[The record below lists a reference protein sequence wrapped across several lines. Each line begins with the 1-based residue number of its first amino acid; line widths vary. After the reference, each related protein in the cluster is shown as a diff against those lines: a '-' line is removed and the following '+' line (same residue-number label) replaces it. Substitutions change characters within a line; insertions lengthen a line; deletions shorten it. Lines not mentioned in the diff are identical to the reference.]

1 MSLPSTASRNG
12 RFHLRIRIPEDLRP
26 YFGKVEIHRSLGAG
40 RQHARSMA
48 RSLRQKVEDC
58 FGDLRRQRAAGASD
72 DVLAFEARRF
82 YEAGLPATR
91 LRSIRRSG
99 TAASNGPQTLAE
111 AIAAFVVDRQ
121 GRWAGKT
128 KQMQESSLALFLRI
142 VGNKSLS
149 GLTRQ
154 DCRDA
159 RNTIARLPPN
169 LTKRFDAPID
179 EVLAAGHPPRGP
191 KTTNSNIAA
200 VHSMLEWCRREGLL
214 SDNPARGLLLPV
226 GRRPDL
232 ERDAFTPAELQK
244 LFAHLDPSMGAR
256 YWLPLVALYSGMRLE
271 EIAQLRPAD
280 IREVQ
285 GIWVMDVNAAGGK
298 RLKTASSARLVPL
311 HPRLLG
317 ILELRE
323 GTEMWPGLTRGA
335 DGYWSSP
342 FSKWFGRFK
351 RRAGIASRRLTFHSL
366 RHTFIN
372 ELKQRGTDELTIRE
386 LVGHAN
392 PSITTGRYGKRLE
405 PHRLAAAINP
415 LDFGVATTNNP

>member
-26 YFGKVEIHRSLGAG
+26 YFGKVEIHRSLRVSDR
-40 RQHARSMA
+40 RQAAAMA
-48 RSLRQKVEDC
+48 RTLRGKVEAAFASLRSGRIAGLPEAT
-58 FGDLRRQRAAGASD
+58 LAADA
-72 DVLAFEARRF
+72 AQF
-82 YEAGLPATR
+82 YAEGLPATR
-91 LRSIRRSG
+91 RRHGG
-99 TAASNGPQTLAE
+99 TKTNAPRTLGE
-111 AIAAFVVDRQ
+111 VMAAFQAERAVT
-121 GRWAGKT
+121 WEPKT
-128 KQMQESSLALFLRI
+128 RLLHAAALALFRDI
-142 VGNKSLS
+142 VGEKPL
-149 GLTRQ
+149 GAITRS
-154 DCRDA
+154 DCRNA
-159 RNTIARLPPN
+159 RDTIARLPPN
-169 LTKRFDAPID
+169 MTKRFPGEGIEA
-179 EVLAAGHPPRGP
+179 VLARRQPQMSP
-191 KTTNSNIAA
+191 KNANRILSAITAMFSWA
-200 VHSMLEWCRREGLL
+200 SREGLL

-415 LDFGVATTNNP
+415 LDFGVGDKLAQNS

>member
-1 MSLPSTASRNG
+1 MSVPSTASRNG
-12 RFHLRIRIPEDLRP
+12 RFHLRIRVPEDLRP
-26 YFGKVEIHRSLGAG
+26 YFGKMEIHRSLGAG

-58 FGDLRRQRAAGASD
+58 FGDLRRQRAAGVPD

-82 YEAGLPATR
+82 YEAGLPAIR
-91 LRSIRRSG
+91 VKSIRRG
-99 TAASNGPQTLAE
+99 ITPASNAPQTLAE
-111 AIAAFVVDRQ
+111 AISAFVSDRQ
-121 GRWAGKT
+121 GRWAPKT
-128 KQMQESSLALFLRI
+128 KQMQESSLTLFLRI
-142 VGNKSLS
+142 VGNKPLAA
-149 GLTRQ
+149 LTRQ

-169 LTKRFDAPID
+169 LTKRFDAPIE
-179 EVLAAGHPPRGP
+179 EVLAAGHLPRGP
-191 KTTNSNIAA
+191 KTTNSNIVA
-200 VHSMLEWCRREGLL
+200 VNSMLEWCRREGLVP
-214 SDNPARGLLLPV
+214 DNPARGLLLPV

-232 ERDAFTPAELQK
+232 ERDAFTTAELQM
-244 LFAHLDPSMGAR
+244 LFAQLDPSMGAP
-256 YWLPLVALYSGMRLE
+256 YWLPLVALYSGLRLE

-285 GIWVMDVNAAGGK
+285 GIWVLDVNATGGK

-311 HPRLLG
+311 HPRLMGL
-317 ILELRE
+317 LELRE
-323 GTEMWPGLTRGA
+323 GAALWPELARGA

-351 RRAGIASRRLTFHSL
+351 RRAGIANRRLTFHSL
-366 RHTFIN
+366 RHTFVN
-372 ELKQRGTDELTIRE
+372 ALKQRGTDELTIRE

-405 PHRLAAAINP
+405 PQRLAAAIIP
-415 LDFGVATTNNP
+415 LDFGVGPLR